1 MHSVPINM
9 TDEEEQGVEDT
20 EQPSG
25 PPIEDD
31 GKSDGEA
38 EEEKPVRHSSML
50 PEVTEEIMALH
61 LAEKEEMAR
70 TPSGDGEH
78 KECCGIPYYL
88 GMALLVLG
96 VAVIIGT
103 VLLVIYHDPNDET
116 NSPTS
121 SPTIP

>member
-1 MHSVPINM
+1 M
-9 TDEEEQGVEDT
+9 TNEEEQGIEDR

-31 GKSDGEA
+31 GKSDEEA
-38 EEEKPVRHSSML
+38 EEEQPVRQCSML
-50 PEVTEEIMALH
+50 PVVTDEIMALH

-88 GMALLVLG
+88 GVALLVLG

-103 VLLVIYHDPNDET
+103 VILVIYYDPDDET
-116 NSPTS
+116 DSPTS
-121 SPTIP
+121 SPTII